1 MTTPALAH
9 APQAFPVAREPL
21 ALAEDALDH
30 VYQPR
35 ASWMGM
41 EEDDDEIPCRVT
53 PEGVAI
59 LSVCGVIDSRA
70 SWLWTGYDE
79 VLEAA
84 EMAFAHAGVAAVVI
98 SLDSPGGVAAGMVD
112 TGRAL
117 RALADRTGKPLVA
130 HAGPMACSAAYGLAV
145 AADKILVTEDGTV
158 GSVGVIAVT
167 TDRTAQNAAEGLN
180 RKVIASGTMKADGH
194 PDQPLTDAA
203 LGRMRARV
211 MQLAQMF
218 GTWVATRRGMTPEA
232 VMALQ
237 GGVAY
242 GADAITKGLA
252 DATGTLA
259 DAIATAA
266 SMAAAR
272 TKEKTMD
279 ANATKSLET
288 LAALRGTVDA
298 KTDDELVAAFAALR
312 QTASQVPA
320 LSAQVGELRAQ
331 LSARDA
337 AETAKARASV
347 LDKHRQ
353 RGALTPAM
361 EADAA
366 FAADLA
372 PLGAESLDRVLA
384 RLPSAPPAVA
394 PRASAAIDPSA
405 AVDPATIEL
414 TAEDK
419 AWAKSVGLS
428 EESILATK
436 RADAERAQSRRG

>member
-1 MTTPALAH
+1 MTT
-9 APQAFPVAREPL
+9 APTPHNFPVEREPL
-21 ALAEDALDH
+21 ALDGEALDRA
-30 VYQPR
+30 YLPR
-35 ASWMGM
+35 ASWMDVVEGGA
-41 EEDDDEIPCRVT
+41 PCFRIT
-53 PEGVAI
+53 PEGVAVI
-59 LSVCGVIDSRA
+59 DVTGVIDSRA

-79 VLEAA
+79 VQTMAA
-84 EMAFAHAGVAAVVI
+84 QAFAHAGVAAVVL
-98 SLDSPGGVAAGMVD
+98 SLDSPGGVAAGMID
-112 TGRAL
+112 SGKAL
-117 RALADRTGKPLVA
+117 RAMADKAGKPLVA
-130 HAGPMACSAAYGLAV
+130 HAGPMACSAAYGLAC
-145 AADKILVTEDGTV
+145 AADAIVVTEDGTV
-158 GSVGVIAVT
+158 GSVGIIAVT
-167 TDRTAQNAAEGLN
+167 TDRTAQNEQNGLA
-180 RKVIASGTMKADGH
+180 RTVIASGSMKADGH
-194 PDQPLTDAA
+194 PDQPQTSAA
-203 LGRMRARV
+203 LARMRARV
-211 MQLAQMF
+211 MQLAGMF
-218 GTWVATRRGMTPEA
+218 AGWVAQRRGMTPESVA
-232 VMALQ
+232 ALQ

-242 GADAITKGLA
+242 GADAVTKGLA

-259 DAIATAA
+259 DAISTAA

-337 AETAKARASV
+337 ADTAKARAAV

-384 RLPSAPPAVA
+384 RLPAAPPAVA
-394 PRASAAIDPSA
+394 PRAAGVDPTGAIDPA
-405 AVDPATIEL
+405 AVEL
-414 TAEDK
+414 TAEEK
-419 AWAKSVGLS
+419 ATAKSVGLS
-428 EESILATK
+428 EEAMLATK
-436 RADAERAQSRRG
+436 RADAVRAQSRRG

>member
-1 MTTPALAH
+1 MTTPPPRSRFGEPFAPLSIEEGALSREWEPSSFLFMFDDGPPAPPYRLARDVAVVDVRGPLDTRAGRRWDGYDAIEERIAAALADPK
-9 APQAFPVAREPL
+9 AL
-21 ALAEDALDH
+21 AL
-30 VYQPR
+30 V
-35 ASWMGM
+35 
-41 EEDDDEIPCRVT
+41 
-53 PEGVAI
+53 
-59 LSVCGVIDSRA
+59 LSI
-70 SWLWTGYDE
+70 
-79 VLEAA
+79 
-84 EMAFAHAGVAAVVI
+84 
-98 SLDSPGGVAAGMVD
+98 DSPGGMTAGNLDASASIRARLAAS
-112 TGRAL
+112 
-117 RALADRTGKPLVA
+117 GKPCVA
-130 HAGPMACSAAYGLAV
+130 HAGPMACSAAYAIAC
-145 AADKILVTEDGTV
+145 AADAIHVTADGTV
-158 GSVGVIAVT
+158 GSVGVLATVY
-167 TDRTAQNAAEGLN
+167 DRTAQNAADGLN
-180 RKVIASGTMKADGH
+180 VKVVRSGALKADPH
-194 PDQPLTDAA
+194 PDVALTDASV
-203 LGRMRARV
+203 ARV
-211 MQLAQMF
+211 RSRVTDLAGMF
-218 GTWVATRRGMTPEA
+218 AAWVSTRRPQMGDPL
-232 VMALQ
+232 ALQ
-237 GGVAY
+237 GASVY

>member
-1 MTTPALAH
+1 MTTPALTAH
-9 APQAFPVAREPL
+9 AFPVDREPM
-21 ALAEDALDH
+21 ALDRDALDRA
-30 VYQPR
+30 YLPR
-35 ASWMGM
+35 ADYS
-41 EEDDDEIPCRVT
+41 DDGDSSANRALFKVT
-53 PEGVAI
+53 PQGVAVI
-59 LSVCGVIDSRA
+59 DVAGVIDSRA
-70 SWLWTGYDE
+70 SWFWTGYDE
-79 VLEAA
+79 VQTMAA
-84 EMAFAHAGVAAVVI
+84 QAFAHAGVAAVVL

-112 TGRAL
+112 AGRSL
-117 RALADRTGKPLVA
+117 RAMADASGKPLVA
-130 HAGPMACSAAYGLAV
+130 HAGPMACSAAYGLAC
-145 AADKILVTEDGTV
+145 AADAIVVTEDGTV
-158 GSVGVIAVT
+158 GSVGIIAVT
-167 TDRTAQNAAEGLN
+167 TDRTAQNVQNGLA
-180 RKVIASGTMKADGH
+180 RTVIASGSMKADGH
-194 PDQPLTDAA
+194 PDQPQTSAA
-203 LGRMRARV
+203 LARMRARV
-211 MQLAQMF
+211 MQLAGMF
-218 GTWVATRRGMTPEA
+218 AGWVAQRRGMTPESVA
-232 VMALQ
+232 ALQ

-242 GADAITKGLA
+242 GADAVTKGLA

-259 DAIATAA
+259 DAISTAA

-298 KTDDELVAAFAALR
+298 KTDDELVATFATLR

-337 AETAKARASV
+337 ADTAKARAAV

-384 RLPSAPPAVA
+384 RLPGIAAAVA
-394 PRASAAIDPSA
+394 PRAAGVDPTGATDPA
-405 AVDPATIEL
+405 AVEL
-414 TAEDK
+414 TAEEK
-419 AWAKSVGLS
+419 ATAKSVGLS
-428 EESILATK
+428 EEAMLATK
-436 RADAERAQSRRG
+436 RADAVRAQSRRG

>member
-30 VYQPR
+30 VYLPR

-41 EEDDDEIPCRVT
+41 EEDDDEVPCRVT

-79 VLEAA
+79 VIEAA

-130 HAGPMACSAAYGLAV
+130 HAGPMACSAAYGIAV

-180 RKVIASGTMKADGH
+180 RRVIASGTMKADGH
-194 PDQPLTDAA
+194 PDQPITDAA

-218 GTWVATRRGMTPEA
+218 GVWVATRRGMTPEA

-242 GADAITKGLA
+242 GADAVTKGLA
-252 DATGTLA
+252 DATGTLT

-266 SMAAAR
+266 AMAAAR

-279 ANATKSLET
+279 ATATKSIET

-298 KTDDELVAAFAALR
+298 KTDDELVATFAALR

-320 LSAQVGELRAQ
+320 LTAQ
-331 LSARDA
+331 LAEARAALTAREAADA
-337 AETAKARASV
+337 AKERSAV
-347 LDKHRQ
+347 LDKHAK

-361 EADAA
+361 QADAA
-366 FAADLA
+366 FMGDLA
-372 PLGAESLDRVLA
+372 PLSAESLDRVLS
-384 RLPSAPPAVA
+384 RLPGVAAPVD
-394 PRASAAIDPSA
+394 PRAAG
-405 AVDPATIEL
+405 VDPKGADALAESVEL
-414 TAEDK
+414 TAEEK
-419 AWAKSVGLS
+419 TWAKRMSLS
-428 EESILATK
+428 EESVLAVK
-436 RADAERAQSRRG
+436 RADLEREQALRG